1 MIWNKNKNY
10 SYSDISSN
18 RISTKFM
25 RLKTLSLNEIVQTK
39 GFEFFHNTLT
49 LILCVL
55 GRILMF
61 ISPSGFSQ
69 WVIYVW
75 TYLSKC
81 FLYNRIKIKNCS
93 LHITGSFIYL
103 VNIKTQ
109 ILSDKTSLIV
119 KTPTNREVTDL
130 ICHQP
135 SLIYLSPTEQ
145 EDRLRVMIR
154 KLHQMQ
160 NHVIEP
166 LTYVLFV
173 KLLKLKSTK
182 SCVYRKNLR
191 SI

>member
-1 MIWNKNKNY
+1 MIRNWNKNY
-10 SYSDISSN
+10 SYSDITIN

-135 SLIYLSPTEQ
+135 SLISSTCHPLSRRIGSGLWNENFIKYKITWLSHWRMFYL
-145 EDRLRVMIR
+145 L
-154 KLHQMQ
+154 
-160 NHVIEP
+160 N
-166 LTYVLFV
+166 
-173 KLLKLKSTK
+173 
-182 SCVYRKNLR
+182 C
-191 SI
+191 

>member
-1 MIWNKNKNY
+1 MISLIWNKTKNY

-25 RLKTLSLNEIVQTK
+25 RLKTLSLNEIVQTE

-49 LILCVL
+49 LILCFLVVFWCL
-55 GRILMF
+55 FHPWDFHSGWFTFEL
-61 ISPSGFSQ
+61 ISQ
-69 WVIYVW
+69 NV
-75 TYLSKC
+75 

-135 SLIYLSPTEQ
+135 SLSSSTCHQPSRRIGSGLWNENFIKYKITWLSHW
-145 EDRLRVMIR
+145 R
-154 KLHQMQ
+154 KL
-160 NHVIEP
+160 
-166 LTYVLFV
+166 Y
-173 KLLKLKSTK
+173 LLN
-182 SCVYRKNLR
+182 C
-191 SI
+191 